1 MREAHRMGLLP
12 HATFVVVG
20 GGGVL
25 STLAVVTW
33 LASISE
39 IKDFSAMQHGMAVA
53 YALMIGLW
61 LGAEAGFFVA
71 RYQVPYKAVDTSPEE
86 AEEEDGELMQ
96 TRSPKD
102 SDANAKVGPVHKS
115 QLGTLRAWGEFIFYM
130 GYIYLC
136 DRTPVFS
143 KGPKL
148 TGSSRFWAVNVLI
161 LLCAL
166 CTLRSSGPGEMKP
179 LQRDQTEEWKG
190 WMQLMFILYHY
201 FAEAPIYN
209 AIRLYIA
216 AYVWMT
222 GFGNFSYYYVKADFT
237 LLRFAQM
244 MWRLNFFVFFVCA
257 TMNNEYMLYYI
268 CAMHTFFTWMVYLC
282 CFAFSRLN
290 TDTKVITF
298 KMIVTTLIS
307 VLLYDVPG
315 VFHVVFGW
323 TAPLL
328 GFHDPLHPEFTD
340 ALHEWF
346 FRSGLDH
353 LVWVFGMICA
363 FLFPFFDRQLQAL
376 EELPS
381 ARQTAYKAA
390 LIGGT
395 LAIGTWWFVTFYML
409 PKRAYNAVHPFTSF
423 IPIFCYMVLR
433 NCSPTLRRYHMHLFA
448 WCGKVTLETYILQF
462 HIWMKTTGIN
472 GSPKFL
478 MVWLP
483 GWFYTNFL
491 LTSLVFFFV
500 SYRIFKI
507 TVTLRDACIP
517 RDGSRMVH
525 NSVAMVAG
533 VLALYG
539 CGLGLKS

>member
-1 MREAHRMGLLP
+1 MGLLP

-25 STLAVVTW
+25 STLAVVMW

-39 IKDFSAMQHGMAVA
+39 IQDFSAMQYGMAVG

-96 TRSPKD
+96 PRSPKD
-102 SDANAKVGPVHKS
+102 ADANTKVGPVHKS

-136 DRTPVFS
+136 DRTPLFS

-148 TGSSRFWAVNVLI
+148 TGSARFWAVNLLI

-244 MWRLNFFVFFVCA
+244 MWRRASKF
-257 TMNNEYMLYYI
+257 M
-268 CAMHTFFTWMVYLC
+268 
-282 CFAFSRLN
+282 
-290 TDTKVITF
+290 
-298 KMIVTTLIS
+298 
-307 VLLYDVPG
+307 
-315 VFHVVFGW
+315 
-323 TAPLL
+323 L
-328 GFHDPLHPEFTD
+328 GFGTARGAARATGPQALS
-340 ALHEWF
+340 ALHAN
-346 FRSGLDH
+346 LNPI
-353 LVWVFGMICA
+353 L
-363 FLFPFFDRQLQAL
+363 
-376 EELPS
+376 
-381 ARQTAYKAA
+381 
-390 LIGGT
+390 T
-395 LAIGTWWFVTFYML
+395 LT
-409 PKRAYNAVHPFTSF
+409 
-423 IPIFCYMVLR
+423 
-433 NCSPTLRRYHMHLFA
+433 PTLPLTA
-448 WCGKVTLETYILQF
+448 
-462 HIWMKTTGIN
+462 
-472 GSPKFL
+472 GS
-478 MVWLP
+478 
-483 GWFYTNFL
+483 
-491 LTSLVFFFV
+491 TS
-500 SYRIFKI
+500 SSSSC
-507 TVTLRDACIP
+507 AP
-517 RDGSRMVH
+517 R
-525 NSVAMVAG
+525 
-533 VLALYG
+533 
-539 CGLGLKS
+539 